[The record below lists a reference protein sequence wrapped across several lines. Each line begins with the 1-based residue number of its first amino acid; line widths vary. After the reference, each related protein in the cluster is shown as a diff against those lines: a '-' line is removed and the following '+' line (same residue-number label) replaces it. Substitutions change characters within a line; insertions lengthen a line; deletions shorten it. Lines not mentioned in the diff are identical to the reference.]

1 MYSFPDLE
9 PVCCPCPIL
18 TVLIDLNA
26 DFSEG
31 KSGDLVFPFFK
42 NFPRFIV
49 IHTSKH
55 RVTIVCSGV
64 LRNTE
69 KGKLTQEKEV
79 EDVRVEV
86 ANTEIVYVQIDYYHN
101 FFRA

>member
-49 IHTSKH
+49 IHTASCFGIANKSE
-55 RVTIVCSGV
+55 VDIF
-64 LRNTE
+64 LE
-69 KGKLTQEKEV
+69 LLTFSMIQWML
-79 EDVRVEV
+79 
-86 ANTEIVYVQIDYYHN
+86 AI
-101 FFRA
+101 